1 MRRWFGSTKNIAGC
15 VGGLIG
21 LVLYAVGV
29 IGPLWLMFV
38 VMAVLYTAGALV
50 APPEK
55 VRLVVDPTVEAA
67 EVRSSLEA
75 LVQKVS
81 SHSGRLPPSAVDGVC
96 HVAEVLSD
104 LLKDPLRLA
113 STPDLQYRVLLLART
128 DLPLSVETYLN
139 LPRWF
144 ASRRDA
150 DGTSAEDELAK
161 QLDLLRGKAE
171 KLAGEYYSADVNR
184 QEDHTRY
191 LGEDS

>member
-15 VGGLIG
+15 IGGLIG

-75 LVQKVS
+75 LVQTVAG
-81 SHSGRLPPSAVDGVC
+81 HSGRLPPSAVDGVR

-128 DLPLSVETYLN
+128 DLPMSVETYLN

-171 KLAGEYYSADVNR
+171 KLAAEYYSADVNR

-191 LGEDS
+191 LGEES

>member
-1 MRRWFGSTKNIAGC
+1 MRRWFSSTKNIAGC
-15 VGGLIG
+15 LGGLIG
-21 LVLYAVGV
+21 LLLYVVGV
-29 IGPLWLMFV
+29 IGPLWLMFA
-38 VMAVLYTAGALV
+38 VMAVLYLAGALV
-50 APPEK
+50 APPDK

-67 EVRSSLEA
+67 QVRASLEA
-75 LVQKVS
+75 LVQTVS
-81 SHSGRLPPSAVDGVC
+81 THSGRLPTSAVDGVR

-113 STPDLQYRVLLLART
+113 ATPDLQYRVLLLART

-150 DGTSAEDELAK
+150 DGTSAQDELTK
-161 QLDLLRGKAE
+161 QLDLMRSKAE
-171 KLAGEYYSADVNR
+171 KLAQEYYAADVNR

-191 LGEDS
+191 LGEES

>member
-1 MRRWFGSTKNIAGC
+1 MRRWIGSTKNIAGC
-15 VGGLIG
+15 LGGLIG
-21 LVLYAVGV
+21 LVLYVVGV

-67 EVRSSLEA
+67 QVRASLEA
-75 LVQKVS
+75 LVQTVVS
-81 SHSGRLPPSAVDGVC
+81 HAGRLPAPAIEGVR
-96 HVAEVLSD
+96 HVAEVLED

-150 DGTSAEDELAK
+150 DGTSAEDELTK
-161 QLDLLRGKAE
+161 QLDLLRRKAE
-171 KLAGEYYSADVNR
+171 KLAEEYYAADVNR

-191 LGEDS
+191 LGEES

>member
-1 MRRWFGSTKNIAGC
+1 MRRWFGSSKNIAGC
-15 VGGLIG
+15 IGGLIG
-21 LVLYAVGV
+21 LVLYEVEV

-67 EVRSSLEA
+67 EVRSALEA
-75 LVQKVS
+75 LVQTVTG
-81 SHSGRLPPSAVDGVC
+81 HSGRLPPCAVDGVR

-113 STPDLQYRVLLLART
+113 STADLQHRVLLLART

-150 DGTSAEDELAK
+150 DGTSAQDELAK
-161 QLDLLRGKAE
+161 QLDLLRGKVE
-171 KLAGEYYSADVNR
+171 KLAAEYFAADVNR

-191 LGEDS
+191 LGEES